1 MDPLVIP
8 TITNVVRPK
17 KSRVTLE
24 DKDQKTKERILRNR
38 AAAQES
44 RDKKRRYVSD
54 LESSNKRLEEENGQM
69 KKKMKHLEEEN
80 MSLACQ
86 LESISKQFAALQ
98 AQIKFNTNSTFLFND
113 FCAEVIK
120 PESKN
125 QSQLLVPSPILSPSL
140 STDEDSSV
148 YSPNSHDL
156 LDDLLDWNGQ
166 QHTL

>member
-1 MDPLVIP
+1 MSSNSSNTDLINQLLSLPVDFTMDPLVIP
-8 TITNVVRPK
+8 TTTNVVRPK

-98 AQIKFNTNSTFLFND
+98 AQIKFNTNPTFLFND
-113 FCAEVIK
+113 FCGSARIVKKEIICV
-120 PESKN
+120 
-125 QSQLLVPSPILSPSL
+125 
-140 STDEDSSV
+140 
-148 YSPNSHDL
+148 
-156 LDDLLDWNGQ
+156 
-166 QHTL
+166 